1 MELPIKELIRSAKKR
16 SIPVLFDV
24 DDLICHISYLPLL
37 TNTLNVHFGSEGDYD
52 FWFADIARH
61 QAIASQVDGFITTNP
76 FLGQKLSEI
85 FNKPYQ
91 VIMNSLN
98 AEQLDVSKTYRE
110 RKSMHLH

>member
-1 MELPIKELIRSAKKR
+1 M
-16 SIPVLFDV
+16 
-24 DDLICHISYLPLL
+24 
-37 TNTLNVHFGSEGDYD
+37 NFGSEGDYD

-61 QAIASQVDGFITTNP
+61 QAITSQVDGFITTNP

-110 RKSMHLH
+110 RKKVCISTDAVYNWVFQRYALTYQ